1 MASVRGSC
9 TRAQIAAF
17 LSFGYANGFGV
28 EETVSL
34 TRVMTS
40 SGQRLKWEAGSPLC
54 DKHSTGGVGD
64 KVSLILAPL
73 WVALGARVPM
83 ISGRG
88 LGHTGGTL
96 DKLEAIDGFQ
106 TSLDESHLEATT

>member
-1 MASVRGSC
+1 MASVLGSVL
-9 TRAQIAAF
+9 TLKVAAF
-17 LSFGYANGFGV
+17 LSFGYANGFSV
-28 EETVSL
+28 DETVHL

-40 SGQRLKWEAGSPLC
+40 SGQRLKWESGALC
-54 DKHSTGGVGD
+54 VISTLRVEWGQSF
-64 KVSLILAPL
+64 SLILAPL

-106 TSLDESHLEATT
+106 TNLMNLTLNNS